1 MTIAG
6 SSPDTLDDSDRSVAA
21 QTAIVKGDPLKV
33 PPVKEAPYEVAPDDG
48 DERKKDR
55 DPEVLA
61 RGDVEAESGEN
72 DEVGAKA
79 YAEAYGD
86 TDRDLQDALELALPE
101 ANFHGPGFSP

>member
-33 PPVKEAPYEVAPDDG
+33 PPVKEAPYEVAPNDG

-72 DEVGAKA
+72 DEVSREG
-79 YAEAYGD
+79 YAESYRNANP
-86 TDRDLQDALELALPE
+86 DLYSALEP
-101 ANFHGPGFSP
+101 